1 MKCFPSFGFRVSSFE
16 LWRWCA
22 LVAIAAVAAQA
33 HGQAARG
40 ERGVLMREAVVYLTP
55 DAKSAKLGQ
64 AGRGR
69 EVAVLDRSREWIKGF
84 ITVGP
89 GKDITGW
96 MLDKGVVLGSTPNGD
111 RILFGEAAD
120 SEAEAS
126 RRGGRKGAPEDA
138 MRLYYRTAEYFPN
151 STLAG
156 EALYRAADIRWQM
169 DARDARSRP
178 SAKDDPRY
186 RPLINDDFIRE
197 VKKKFP
203 NTKWAAMAEFLR
215 IENKL
220 CGDWQ
225 GQSKCPEKETEI
237 YEEYVKEY
245 PQSPKAPEALYLA
258 AWRQAAL
265 IEIYKTETN
274 PSRSAA
280 ARARGIALA
289 QRIVSQH
296 ADSEWA
302 LRAARLA
309 FAMEQQIPLY
319 GNTVE

>member
-1 MKCFPSFGFRVSSFE
+1 MMGEPRGMNWGR
-16 LWRWCA
+16 LGGAA
-22 LVAIAAVAAQA
+22 LVLATALGAAPSAHAQA
-33 HGQAARG
+33 TRG

-96 MLDKGVVLGSTPNGD
+96 ILDKGVVLTSTPSGD
-111 RILFGEAAD
+111 RILFGEAVD

-126 RRGGRKGAPEDA
+126 RRGGRKGAAEDA
-138 MRLYYRTAEYFPN
+138 MRLYYRTADYFP
-151 STLAG
+151 SSPLAG
-156 EALYRAADIRWQM
+156 EALYRAVDIRWQM
-169 DARDARSRP
+169 DARDAKSRP

-186 RPLINDDFIRE
+186 RPHIEEEFVRE

-203 NTKWAAMAEFLR
+203 NTKWAAMAEFLK
-215 IENKL
+215 IDNKL

-237 YEEYVKEY
+237 YEEYVKDH

-265 IEIYKTETN
+265 IEIYKTENN
-274 PSRSAA
+274 PGRSAG

-289 QRIVSQH
+289 QRIVAQH
-296 ADSEWA
+296 AESEWA

-309 FAMEQQIPLY
+309 FALEQQVPLY

>member
-1 MKCFPSFGFRVSSFE
+1 MKCFPSFEFQVSSFK
-16 LWRWCA
+16 LR
-22 LVAIAAVAAQA
+22 LLSVLLAVAAGAETAAHAQA
-33 HGQAARG
+33 K
-40 ERGVLMREAVVYLTP
+40 ERGVLVREAIVYIAP

-64 AGRGR
+64 AVRGR
-69 EVAVLDRSREWIKGF
+69 EIAVLARSREWVQGF
-84 ITVGP
+84 VTVGP

-96 MLDKGVVLGSTPNGD
+96 ILDKGVVGAATPNGD

-126 RRGGRKGAPEDA
+126 RRRGRKGAAEDA
-138 MRLYYRTAEYFPN
+138 MRLYYRTAEYFP
-151 STLAG
+151 SSPLAG
-156 EALYRAADIRWQM
+156 EALYRAAEIRWQL
-169 DARDARSRP
+169 DAADARSRP
-178 SAKDDPRY
+178 SSKDDPRY
-186 RPLINDDFIRE
+186 RPLIDEELVRE

-203 NTKWAAMAEFLR
+203 NSKWASLAEFLKL
-215 IENKL
+215 ENKL

-225 GQSKCPEKETEI
+225 AQSKCPEKETGI
-237 YEEYVKEY
+237 YEEYVKEH
-245 PQSPKAPEALYLA
+245 PQSPKVAEALYLA

-265 IEIYKTETN
+265 VEIYKTENN

-289 QRIVSQH
+289 QRVMAQH
-296 ADSEWA
+296 AESEWA

-309 FAMEQQIPLY
+309 YLMEQQVSLY

>member
-16 LWRWCA
+16 LM
-22 LVAIAAVAAQA
+22 LFSLLLMAAMLRPYAAHAQA
-33 HGQAARG
+33 K
-40 ERGVLMREAVVYLTP
+40 ERGVLVREAQVYLAP

-69 EVAVLDRSREWIKGF
+69 EIAVLDRSREWVQGF

-96 MLDKGVVLGSTPNGD
+96 MINKGIVTASTPKGD
-111 RILFGEAAD
+111 HILFGEAVE
-120 SEAEAS
+120 SEQEAT
-126 RRGGRKGAPEDA
+126 RRRGRKGAAEDA

-151 STLAG
+151 SPLAG
-156 EALYRAADIRWQM
+156 EALYRAADIRWQI
-169 DARDARSRP
+169 DAADARSRP

-186 RPLINDDFIRE
+186 RPLINEEFIRE
-197 VKKKFP
+197 VKKRFP
-203 NTKWAAMAEFLR
+203 NTKWAAMAEFLKLD
-215 IENKL
+215 NKL

-245 PQSPKAPEALYLA
+245 PQSPKVPEALYLA
-258 AWRQAAL
+258 AGRQAAL
-265 IEIYKTETN
+265 IEIYKTENN
-274 PSRSAA
+274 PSKSAA
-280 ARARGIALA
+280 ARTRGIALA
-289 QRIVSQH
+289 QRIVSQY

-302 LRAARLA
+302 NRAIRLV
-309 FAMEQQIPLY
+309 FMMEQQIPLY

>member
-1 MKCFPSFGFRVSSFE
+1 MKCWVRCRVSGIRCRE
-16 LWRWCA
+16 A
-22 LVAIAAVAAQA
+22 VLVAAMVAACVHPAQA
-33 HGQAARG
+33 QAARG
-40 ERGVLMREAVVYLTP
+40 ERGVLMREAMVYLTP
-55 DAKSAKLGQ
+55 DAKSAKLAQ

-96 MLDKGVVLGSTPNGD
+96 MLEKGLVLTSTSNGD
-111 RILFGEAAD
+111 RILFGEAVD

-126 RRGGRKGAPEDA
+126 RRGGRKGAAEDA

-151 STLAG
+151 SPLAG
-156 EALYRAADIRWQM
+156 QALYRAADIRWQM

-178 SAKDDPRY
+178 SAKDDSRY
-186 RPLINDDFIRE
+186 RPHIEEEFVRE

-203 NTKWAAMAEFLR
+203 DTKWAAMAEFLK
-215 IENKL
+215 IDNKL

-265 IEIYKTETN
+265 IEIYKTENN

-289 QRIVSQH
+289 QRIASQFS
-296 ADSEWA
+296 DSEWA

-309 FAMEQQIPLY
+309 FAMEQQVPLY

>member
-1 MKCFPSFGFRVSSFE
+1 
-16 LWRWCA
+16 
-22 LVAIAAVAAQA
+22 
-33 HGQAARG
+33 
-40 ERGVLMREAVVYLTP
+40 MREAVVYLAP

-64 AGRGR
+64 VGRGR
-69 EVAVLDRSREWIKGF
+69 EVAVLDRSREWVQGF

-96 MLDKGVVLGSTPNGD
+96 MLDKGVVRTSTPNGD
-111 RILFGEAAD
+111 SILFGEAAD

-126 RRGGRKGAPEDA
+126 RRGGRKGAAQDA

-151 STLAG
+151 SPLAG
-156 EALYRAADIRWQM
+156 EALFRAADIRWQI
-169 DARDARSRP
+169 DARDAKSRP

-186 RPLINDDFIRE
+186 RPHIDEELVRE

-203 NTKWAAMAEFLR
+203 NTKWAALADFLR
-215 IENKL
+215 IDNKL
-220 CGDWQ
+220 CGDWR
-225 GQSKCPEKETEI
+225 GESKCPEKETEI

-265 IEIYKTETN
+265 IEIYKTESN
-274 PSRSAA
+274 SGKSAA
-280 ARARGIALA
+280 ARTRGIALA

-296 ADSEWA
+296 ADSDWA
-302 LRAARLA
+302 LRAASLA
-309 FAMEQQIPLY
+309 YAMEQQIPQY